1 MKSRFVK
8 YYMDIAERTAQMSYA
23 VRRQVGS
30 VIVVD
35 NGIVSTGYNGRAVGE
50 PNVCEYKV
58 DGVLVTRQDVIP
70 AEDNAIRRVH
80 ERNLCAHGGTIYIT
94 LSPCMQCAE
103 KIIESGIKNV
113 IYKNEYSDL
122 YGVRVLIDKGINVQP
137 YSSIIDTD

>member
-58 DGVLVTRQDVIP
+58 DGVLVTRKDVIH
-70 AEDNAIRRVH
+70 AEDNAIRRVY

-122 YGVRVLIDKGINVQP
+122 YGVRVLIDKGINVRP